1 MNFLS
6 FLQVKISFSAKGI
19 SDRSEHFVF
28 AKKKKKRIFQIP
40 KMPTYLVKRHPETSS
55 LGTPS
60 VFAAVADG
68 SMVQTQTLYTEATPE
83 QLEQLQQ
90 QGIQYDV
97 ITFTDE

>member
-1 MNFLS
+1 MLHS
-6 FLQVKISFSAKGI
+6 
-19 SDRSEHFVF
+19 
-28 AKKKKKRIFQIP
+28 
-40 KMPTYLVKRHPETSS
+40 YLVNGHFESNS
-55 LGTPS
+55 QGTAS
-60 VFAAVADG
+60 VSAAVADG

>member
-1 MNFLS
+1 M
-6 FLQVKISFSAKGI
+6 FSLCN
-19 SDRSEHFVF
+19 
-28 AKKKKKRIFQIP
+28 KKKKSNP
-40 KMPTYLVKRHPETSS
+40 L
-55 LGTPS
+55 

>member
-6 FLQVKISFSAKGI
+6 FLQVKISFSTKGI
-19 SDRSEHFVF
+19 SDRSKHFLF
-28 AKKKKKRIFQIP
+28 AKKKKKIFQIP

>member
-1 MNFLS
+1 MCQL
-6 FLQVKISFSAKGI
+6 
-19 SDRSEHFVF
+19 
-28 AKKKKKRIFQIP
+28 
-40 KMPTYLVKRHPETSS
+40 KRHLETNW
-55 LGTPS
+55 LGAAS

>member
-1 MNFLS
+1 MTGRNILS
-6 FLQVKISFSAKGI
+6 LQ
-19 SDRSEHFVF
+19 
-28 AKKKKKRIFQIP
+28 KKKKERIFQIP